1 MSHKYHALTAF
12 WNLGSE
18 LAQNNTCV
26 YVYVWSEWEELY
38 MYKGSTEDTSR
49 LPVGLSCP
57 DFKTQ
62 RMTGTLQETGC
73 SRYDPRQ
80 QVGKLICDM

>member
-1 MSHKYHALTAF
+1 
-12 WNLGSE
+12 
-18 LAQNNTCV
+18 
-26 YVYVWSEWEELY
+26 

-62 RMTGTLQETGC
+62 RMTGTLQELGC